1 MENVLAVSFLV
12 VLFVVLPIWMLVWI
26 KRGKKKIKNS
36 GYELLSYGDGG
47 TATANYY
54 SLCIKDDIVYI
65 FHGSNVKRAVPIE
78 VINISEITRNT
89 RLVQLEMRYRE
100 NGVVRSTRFKGT
112 ESQLLTIE
120 DRLGY
125 GG

>member
-1 MENVLAVSFLV
+1 MEVLVLLALCALPFFLAWIVVSS
-12 VLFVVLPIWMLVWI
+12 
-26 KRGKKKIKNS
+26 RGKKKKKVES
-36 GYELLSYGDGG
+36 FGYEVLSYGDGG
-47 TATANYY
+47 TVMANYFT
-54 SLCIKDDIVYI
+54 LCLKDDIVYI
-65 FHGSNVKRAVPIE
+65 FHGHSVKRAVPIE
-78 VINISEITRNT
+78 VISISEITKNS

-120 DRLGY
+120 DKLGY